1 MAFSL
6 SASWNSYRHSDGKE
20 MIFEIKKLGF
30 EEVELSFN
38 LTADMVNA
46 VKDMVRDGLI
56 KISSVHNY
64 CPVPDGIPRE
74 IALPDYYSVS
84 SLDENQRLSAV
95 KYAKRSIETA
105 DMLRAKAVVLHCG
118 RVEIADRVKSLIELF
133 RQGLRNSEKFARLR
147 DDIIKERRELAAPFL
162 DNTLRSLEELEKH
175 ARIYGILL
183 GVETRF
189 YYREI
194 PTFEEIGIILRNFA
208 DSSVYYWHD
217 TGHAQVM
224 ENLGFA
230 VHKEFL
236 KNYGGRLLGFHLHN
250 VQGCSDHR
258 APSKGEIDFN
268 LFKPYIKADT
278 IKVIEAH
285 YTAAADD
292 LIESKSLLEKT
303 FNEIK

>member
-1 MAFSL
+1 MPFSL
-6 SASWNSYRHSDGKE
+6 SASWNSYRHNDGRN

-38 LTADMVNA
+38 LTADMVNSI
-46 VKDMVRDGLI
+46 KDMVSHGLI
-56 KISSVHNY
+56 KVPSVHNY

-84 SLDENQRLSAV
+84 SLDKNQRQSAV

-105 DMLRAKAVVLHCG
+105 DMLQAKAVVLHCG
-118 RVEIADRVKSLIELF
+118 RVEIADRVRNLIELYK
-133 RQGLRNSEKFARLR
+133 QGLRNSEKFMRLR
-147 DDIIKERRELAAPFL
+147 GRIIEERRKSAAPFL
-162 DNTLRSLEELEKH
+162 ENTLRSLEELDKH
-175 ARIYGILL
+175 ARKYGVLL
-183 GVETRF
+183 GIETRF

-194 PTFEEIGIILRNFA
+194 PTFEEIGIILKNFA

-230 VHKEFL
+230 VHNEFL
-236 KNYGGRLLGFHLHN
+236 ELYGDRLLGLHLHN
-250 VQGCSDHR
+250 VQGCSDHQ

-268 LFKPYIKADT
+268 LFKPYIKANT

-285 YTAAADD
+285 YTATAED
-292 LIESKSLLEKT
+292 LIESKSLLEKI